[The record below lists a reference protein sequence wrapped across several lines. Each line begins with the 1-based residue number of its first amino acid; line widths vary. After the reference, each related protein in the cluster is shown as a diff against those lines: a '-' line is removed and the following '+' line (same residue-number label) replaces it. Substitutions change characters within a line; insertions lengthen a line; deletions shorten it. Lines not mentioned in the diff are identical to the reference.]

1 MVLMRVHD
9 SFILHHAYGENGEV
23 EEAMRKA
30 FFEVTGENI
39 SKIDEEI
46 LTWTYRKDRDD
57 TVEAKTLNV
66 DAILNADADV
76 SKWRK
81 RHKHWY
87 ASQS

>member
-1 MVLMRVHD
+1 
-9 SFILHHAYGENGEV
+9 
-23 EEAMRKA
+23 MRKA

-46 LTWTYRKDRDD
+46 LTWTYRKDHDD
-57 TVEAKTLNV
+57 AAKAKTLNV
-66 DAILNADADV
+66 EAILNADADA
-76 SKWRK
+76 SHWRE